1 MGSYMLLALF
11 TMDSARLDSIIL
23 TMLFSGYNIE
33 TVHCAL
39 SVTAEA
45 AWSHCGGWLSV
56 ARCYIL
62 TEAGLG
68 ARLSSSSLHC
78 WRVSSCAGSLGRWRG
93 QCSAQCLVAAAWL
106 LM

>member
-33 TVHCAL
+33 TVHWSVSLLKLL
-39 SVTAEA
+39 SLCWLVVAVL
-45 AWSHCGGWLSV
+45 GWL

-62 TEAGLG
+62 TEAG
-68 ARLSSSSLHC
+68 
-78 WRVSSCAGSLGRWRG
+78 
-93 QCSAQCLVAAAWL
+93 
-106 LM
+106 

>member
-33 TVHCAL
+33 TVHWSVYVSLLKLL
-39 SVTAEA
+39 SLCWLVVAVL
-45 AWSHCGGWLSV
+45 GWL

-62 TEAGLG
+62 TEAG
-68 ARLSSSSLHC
+68 
-78 WRVSSCAGSLGRWRG
+78 
-93 QCSAQCLVAAAWL
+93 
-106 LM
+106 

>member
-33 TVHCAL
+33 TVHWSVSLLKQL
-39 SVTAEA
+39 SLCWLTVL
-45 AWSHCGGWLSV
+45 GWL

-62 TEAGLG
+62 TEAG
-68 ARLSSSSLHC
+68 
-78 WRVSSCAGSLGRWRG
+78 
-93 QCSAQCLVAAAWL
+93 
-106 LM
+106 

>member
-1 MGSYMLLALF
+1 MLALF

-45 AWSHCGGWLSV
+45 AWSHCGGWLCPV
-56 ARCYIL
+56 
-62 TEAGLG
+62 
-68 ARLSSSSLHC
+68 LHPH
-78 WRVSSCAGSLGRWRG
+78 
-93 QCSAQCLVAAAWL
+93 
-106 LM
+106 

>member
-1 MGSYMLLALF
+1 MLALF

-56 ARCYIL
+56 P
-62 TEAGLG
+62 G
-68 ARLSSSSLHC
+68 ATSSL
-78 WRVSSCAGSLGRWRG
+78 RPGSVRG
-93 QCSAQCLVAAAWL
+93 
-106 LM
+106 